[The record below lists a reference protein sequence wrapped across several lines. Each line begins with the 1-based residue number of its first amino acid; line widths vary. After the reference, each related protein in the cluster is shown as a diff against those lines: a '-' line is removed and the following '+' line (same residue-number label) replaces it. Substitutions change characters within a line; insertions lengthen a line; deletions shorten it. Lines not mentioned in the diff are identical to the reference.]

1 MTNTTKT
8 ASIDLVADLG
18 EGFGAWTMGDD
29 DALLDVV
36 SSANIACGFHAG
48 DPSIMDLT
56 VAKCVARG
64 VAIGAHPSFPDL
76 RGFGRYAIDL
86 PAEQIK
92 ADVMYQYGALTAFAT
107 YHGGHVAHV
116 TPHGKLG
123 NLVAVRQDYAEVI
136 ADAFAAIDPEIV
148 VMAGLGAMQDAAL
161 ARGLRVALVGNVD
174 RAYMDDGTLVPR
186 GREGAVLTDPAEIAE
201 RAVRLALEGV
211 VTTVSGHDLA
221 VDVDTILV
229 HGDTPDA
236 VATATAVR
244 QALEDAGVRVAPVGS
259 AA

>member
-1 MTNTTKT
+1 
-8 ASIDLVADLG
+8 
-18 EGFGAWTMGDD
+18 
-29 DALLDVV
+29 
-36 SSANIACGFHAG
+36 
-48 DPSIMDLT
+48 
-56 VAKCVARG
+56 
-64 VAIGAHPSFPDL
+64 
-76 RGFGRYAIDL
+76 
-86 PAEQIK
+86 
-92 ADVMYQYGALTAFAT
+92 
-107 YHGGHVAHV
+107 
-116 TPHGKLG
+116 
-123 NLVAVRQDYAEVI
+123 
-136 ADAFAAIDPEIV
+136 
-148 VMAGLGAMQDAAL
+148 
-161 ARGLRVALVGNVD
+161 
-174 RAYMDDGTLVPR
+174 MDDGTLVPR